1 MRNELTWSDEVYRI
15 FGLQPQEFSATYEAF
30 LERVH
35 PGDRSAVD
43 TAYSDSLREGKD
55 SYEIEHRVVR
65 NGTGEV
71 RWVHEKCQHIRDSS
85 GNIIRSVGMVHDIT
99 ERKRWE
105 EELSKLTEELQRSNS
120 DLEQFA
126 YIASHDLQSPL
137 RNVEGFV
144 QLLARRYKGKL
155 DGKADEFIH
164 YISTGVKDMQ
174 TLILDILEYSKVGS
188 GGVAFSQI
196 DASLCISK
204 AISNLKDAIAE
215 KHAEITYDEN
225 LPLVSGDPAQ
235 LTSLFQNLIGNAI
248 KFCTETPKIDLSV
261 KKDGPEYIFS
271 VRDNGIGINPEVS
284 DKIFAVFHRLHTKAE
299 YPGTGIGLAI
309 CKKIVER
316 HGGRIWVESEPGKG
330 STFFFSLPAKE

>member
-1 MRNELTWSDEVYRI
+1 
-15 FGLQPQEFSATYEAF
+15 
-30 LERVH
+30 
-35 PGDRSAVD
+35 VD
-43 TAYSDSLREGKD
+43 AAYSDSVREGKD

-65 NGTGEV
+65 KDTGEV
-71 RWVHEKCQHIRDSS
+71 RWVLEKSQHVRDATGS
-85 GNIIRSVGMVHDIT
+85 IICSRGMVQDIT
-99 ERKRWE
+99 ARKQAE
-105 EELSKLTEELQRSNS
+105 KELLKLTEELKRSNS

-155 DGKADEFIH
+155 DGKADEFIQ

-174 TLILDILEYSKVGS
+174 MLILDILEYSKVGS
-188 GGVAFSQI
+188 DGKTFTTVDGSSCVT
-196 DASLCISK
+196 K
-204 AISNLKDAIAE
+204 ALTNLKDAIAE
-215 KHAEITYDEN
+215 KHAEITCPEK
-225 LPLVSGDPAQ
+225 LPQVHGDFAQ

-248 KFCTETPKIDLSV
+248 KFCTEKPKIHISA
-261 KKDGPEYIFS
+261 KKEGPEYIFS

-284 DKIFAVFHRLHTKAE
+284 DKIFAVFHRLHTKTE

-316 HGGRIWVESEPGKG
+316 HGGRIWLESEPGKG
-330 STFFFSLPAKE
+330 STFFFSLPAEE